1 MLLLSGFVPGDI
13 RRRSRRSV
21 RAGFAFTAALVVLI
35 AVPLAAQTF
44 GVIEERNFRR
54 AVNDAVQEWDPTAS
68 SIEVTTS
75 LDGER
80 GDVTVVVST
89 LDPVPAERL
98 AVLIRERTGRPVDV
112 DVEYLLKTDD
122 TATAD

>member
-1 MLLLSGFVPGDI
+1 M
-13 RRRSRRSV
+13 
-21 RAGFAFTAALVVLI
+21 LVVI

-44 GVIEERNFRR
+44 GVIEERNFQR
-54 AVNDAVQEWDPTAS
+54 AVNDAIQEWDPTAS

-75 LDGER
+75 LDDDR
-80 GDVTVVVST
+80 GTVIVVVST
-89 LDPVPAERL
+89 LDPEPAEGL

-112 DVEYLLKTDD
+112 EVEYLLKTDD